1 MPRLAPLLL
10 GALLAGCAT
19 TPAVTPPLP
28 TTPPA
33 AWSAGAPPPPGQQ
46 MRLDWWAAFQSEE
59 LDQLVVEALAAN
71 RDVLAAEANLR
82 AARALAGE
90 ARTLREPQ
98 GGVSTGLQRS
108 REAALSQPPVFG
120 TPDRFENQTLGFL
133 AAELS
138 WELDLAGGLAAAT
151 RAAEADAGIAL
162 WQRRQIE
169 AAVAAQVVRAWLDL
183 GRANDLDQLADRRR
197 TALEASVALMV
208 RRQAHGAATEA
219 EVAALR
225 RLSAESAAERPTIA
239 LTRNNALRRIA
250 VLTGRDPVDFS
261 RATAP
266 LTGRAATP
274 DDLIAPAPADM
285 LRQRP
290 DVQAAEL
297 RVIATFERAGVARAA
312 LYPSLSLGAA
322 AGRTAAPRD
331 LDQPGALRFSI
342 GPSVSW
348 GLFNLRRIRAG
359 VRAAE
364 AEAEAATAAWGQA
377 ILVAL
382 EEADGAFD
390 AWRTARASARAMR
403 AAADHARVEADVARA
418 RARAGA
424 ATPLDLALAEA
435 ALLSTELALANA
447 DAAERDAW
455 AQAHLALGAGWR
467 PEAGSDSAAPLA
479 TGA

>member
-1 MPRLAPLLL
+1 M
-10 GALLAGCAT
+10 
-19 TPAVTPPLP
+19 
-28 TTPPA
+28 
-33 AWSAGAPPPPGQQ
+33 Q
-46 MRLDWWAAFQSEE
+46 LDWWTAFQSAE
-59 LDQLVVEALAAN
+59 LDQLVAEALAAN
-71 RDVLAAEANLR
+71 RDVLAAEASLQ
-82 AARALAGE
+82 AARALAAE

-98 GGVSTGLQRS
+98 GGVSAGLQRS

-120 TPDRFENQTLGFL
+120 TPDRFENQTLGVL
-133 AAELS
+133 GAEFS
-138 WELDLAGGLAAAT
+138 WELDLAGGQAAAS
-151 RAAEADAGIAL
+151 RAAEADAGAAL

-183 GRANDLDQLADRRR
+183 GRANDLDRLAERRR
-197 TALEASVALMV
+197 SAFEASVALMV

-225 RLSAESAAERPTIA
+225 RLSAESAAERPIIA

-250 VLTGRDPVDFS
+250 VLTGRDPVDFT
-261 RATAP
+261 RATTA
-266 LTGRAATP
+266 LTGQAATP
-274 DDLIAPAPADM
+274 DDLFAPVPADL

-290 DVQAAEL
+290 DVRAAEL

-322 AGRTAAPRD
+322 AGRMAAPSD

-348 GLFNLRRIRAG
+348 GLFNLRRIQAG
-359 VRAAE
+359 VRAAD

-382 EEADGAFD
+382 EEADGALD
-390 AWRTARASARAMR
+390 AWRTARSSARAVR
-403 AAADHARVEADVARA
+403 TAADHARVEASATRA

-435 ALLSTELALANA
+435 ALLSTELALVNA
-447 DAAERDAW
+447 EAAERDAW

-467 PEAGSDSAAPLA
+467 PEAEQASAAA
-479 TGA
+479 VAIGA

>member
-10 GALLAGCAT
+10 AALLAGCAT
-19 TPAVTPPLP
+19 APAVRPPLP
-28 TTPPA
+28 TTPSA
-33 AWSAGAPPPPGQQ
+33 DWSAGTLPPPGQQ
-46 MRLDWWAAFQSEE
+46 LQLDWWAAFQSAE
-59 LDQLVVEALAAN
+59 LDQLVADALAAN
-71 RDVLAAEANLR
+71 RDVLAAEASLR

-90 ARTLREPQ
+90 ARTLQEPQ
-98 GGVSTGLQRS
+98 GGTSAGLRRS
-108 REAALSQPPVFG
+108 REAALSQPLVLG
-120 TPDRFENQTLGFL
+120 TPDRFEDQTLGFMG
-133 AAELS
+133 AELG

-151 RAAEADAGIAL
+151 RAAEANAGVAL

-183 GRANDLDQLADRRR
+183 GRANALDSLSQRRR
-197 TALEASVALMV
+197 VALEASVALMV

-219 EVAALR
+219 DVAALR
-225 RLSAESAAERPTIA
+225 RLGAESAAERPMIS

-261 RATAP
+261 RATAA

-274 DDLIAPAPADM
+274 DALVAPAPADM

-322 AGRTAAPRD
+322 AGRTAAPGD
-331 LDQPGALRFSI
+331 LDRPGALRFSI

-359 VRAAE
+359 ARAAD

-382 EEADGAFD
+382 EEADGALD
-390 AWRTARASARAMR
+390 AWRTARSSARAVR
-403 AAADHARVEADVARA
+403 AAAEHARVEAETTRA
-418 RARAGA
+418 RARSGA
-424 ATPLDLALAEA
+424 ATPLDVALAEA
-435 ALLSTELALANA
+435 TLLSAELALANA
-447 DAAERDAW
+447 EAAEREAW

-467 PEAGSDSAAPLA
+467 SEAL
-479 TGA
+479 

>member
-1 MPRLAPLLL
+1 MPRLAPLLVA
-10 GALLAGCAT
+10 ALVAGCAT
-19 TPAVTPPLP
+19 APAVTPPLP

-33 AWSAGAPPPPGQQ
+33 AWSAGAPPSPGQQ
-46 MRLDWWAAFQSEE
+46 MRLDWWTAFQSAE
-59 LDQLVVEALAAN
+59 LEQLVAEALAAN
-71 RDVLAAEANLR
+71 RDVLAAEASLQ
-82 AARALAGE
+82 AARALVAE
-90 ARTLREPQ
+90 ARTLRGPQ
-98 GGVSTGLQRS
+98 AGVSAGLQRN

-120 TPDRFENQTLGFL
+120 TPDRFANQTLGVL
-133 AAELS
+133 GAELS
-138 WELDLAGGLAAAT
+138 WELDLAGGLAAAN
-151 RAAEADAGIAL
+151 RAAQADAGIAL

-169 AAVAAQVVRAWLDL
+169 AAVTAQVVRAWLDL
-183 GRANDLDQLADRRR
+183 GRANDLDQLAERRR
-197 TALEASVALMV
+197 SALEASVALMV
-208 RRQAHGAATEA
+208 RRQTHGAATEA

-225 RLSAESAAERPTIA
+225 RLSAESAAERPMIA
-239 LTRNNALRRIA
+239 LARNNALRRIA
-250 VLTGRDPVDFS
+250 VLTGRDPVDFA
-261 RATAP
+261 RAAVP

-274 DDLIAPAPADM
+274 EDLVAPAPADM

-297 RVIATFERAGVARAA
+297 KVIATFERAGVARAA
-312 LYPSLSLGAA
+312 LYPSLSLGGA
-322 AGRTAAPRD
+322 AGRMAAPRD

-348 GLFNLRRIRAG
+348 GLFNLRRIHAG
-359 VRAAE
+359 VRAAD

-382 EEADGAFD
+382 EEADGALD
-390 AWRTARASARAMR
+390 AWRTARSSSRAVR
-403 AAADHARVEADVARA
+403 AAADHARVEADATRA

-435 ALLSTELALANA
+435 ALLSTELALVNA
-447 DAAERDAW
+447 EAAERDAW

-467 PEAGSDSAAPLA
+467 PEAEQASAAAVA